1 MVNEWADSDSI
12 KCGAASAEPKRD
24 HSLPLAETATP
35 GVAPP

>member
-24 HSLPLAETATP
+24 
-35 GVAPP
+35 